1 MCIDCCY
8 FPCLLLLLFIF
19 FVLLWPQ
26 FFCCVYYDC
35 MNIAI
40 VAWKIGTIPAKTMAV
55 DVVARLSNLPTSVTE
70 AHVRELIEPFAKV
83 RRVTMPTPVLWLS
96 CPTGRAEV
104 VGDTL
109 EDTKLV
115 YVHLHG
121 TVIDGNRI
129 NVSFAKIG
137 DAPRHDNNYSNK
149 VVERATRPV
158 DRWDRA
164 RRPRTDSDDG
174 WRQKESA
181 RPGHRRRHYE
191 EDHHSRRQD
200 RRRSPRRHPSRSA
213 SRSSSSPSRRHR
225 RYSHSSYSSSS
236 SSSPSVSPRRRHS
249 SSLSQR
255 RRRKRRRSSSRP
267 RHHSRSRS
275 PSWGD

>member
-1 MCIDCCY
+1 
-8 FPCLLLLLFIF
+8 
-19 FVLLWPQ
+19 
-26 FFCCVYYDC
+26 

-40 VAWKIGTIPAKTMAV
+40 TAWAIGTIPAKNMAV

-70 AHVRELIEPFAKV
+70 AHIRELIEPFAKV

-137 DAPRHDNNYSNK
+137 DAPRNDNNHSNK
-149 VVERATRPV
+149 VVDRVPRPV

-164 RRPRTDSDDG
+164 RRPRSDTDDG
-174 WRQKESA
+174 WRQGESA
-181 RPGHRRRHYE
+181 RLSHRRRHYE
-191 EDHHSRRQD
+191 DDRHSRRQD
-200 RRRSPRRHPSRSA
+200 RRRSPRRHPSSSA
-213 SRSSSSPSRRHR
+213 SRSSSPSRRHR
-225 RYSHSSYSSSS
+225 RYSHSSYS

-267 RHHSRSRS
+267 RHHGRSRS

>member
-1 MCIDCCY
+1 
-8 FPCLLLLLFIF
+8 
-19 FVLLWPQ
+19 
-26 FFCCVYYDC
+26 

-40 VAWKIGTIPAKTMAV
+40 NAWTIGTIPAKNMAV

-70 AHVRELIEPFAKV
+70 AHIRELIEPFAKV

-129 NVSFAKIG
+129 NVSFAKIS
-137 DAPRHDNNYSNK
+137 DAPRNDNNNSNK
-149 VVERATRPV
+149 VVDRVPRPV

-164 RRPRTDSDDG
+164 RRPRSDTDDG
-174 WRQKESA
+174 WRQRENA
-181 RPGHRRRHYE
+181 RLSHRRRHYG
-191 EDHHSRRQD
+191 DDRNSRRQD
-200 RRRSPRRHPSRSA
+200 RRRSPRRHPSSSA
-213 SRSSSSPSRRHR
+213 SRSSSPSRRHR
-225 RYSHSSYSSSS
+225 RYSHSSYS

-267 RHHSRSRS
+267 RHHDRSRS
-275 PSWGD
+275 PSWGE